1 MEVLSTQVPAATR
14 PGAPAAPAAAST
26 PRSAAC
32 EAMRVAWREL
42 RAGSEV
48 RLERETLAL
57 IVPLAGA
64 ALRAS
69 LGDPAGRTREA
80 ALAEPEVALVPAR
93 TRHVLGAERGGALLL
108 VDLDLPRWIESARAS
123 LGHAPEIREC
133 YVGEDPFVRGMATR
147 LSESLQAE
155 RTPPADW
162 LQAIAADVGL
172 HLATRYGRPPESSAY
187 SGLAPHRLQRVLAL
201 IEERLGEAVQV
212 RDLAAAVHMSPYHF
226 ARMFKQSTGQPPHL
240 YITWQRMD
248 RAKELLAQSALPLSE
263 IASRVGYQTQA
274 HFTGVFHARVGI
286 TPRAYRVRCR
296 EGVRRSPSAA
306 APSPA

>member
-1 MEVLSTQVPAATR
+1 MEVLSTQAPAATR
-14 PGAPAAPAAAST
+14 PAAPGPSPATLA

-32 EAMRVAWREL
+32 AAMRVAWREV

-48 RLERETLAL
+48 RLERETPGV
-57 IVPLAGA
+57 IVPLDGA
-64 ALRAS
+64 AFRAS
-69 LGDPAGRTREA
+69 LGDAAGRTRET
-80 ALAEPEVALVPAR
+80 ALADPEVALVPAH
-93 TRHVLGAERGGALLL
+93 TRHALVAERAGALLL
-108 VDLDLPRWIESARAS
+108 VDLEAGPLDERARAA
-123 LGHAPEIREC
+123 LGHGREIREL
-133 YVGEDPFVRGMATR
+133 YVGADPLVRGMAAR

-155 RTPPADW
+155 RAPSGDW
-162 LQAIAADVGL
+162 LEAVAADIAL
-172 HLATRYGRPPESSAY
+172 HLATRYGRPAQSGAY

-201 IEERLGEAVQV
+201 IEERLGEAIHV
-212 RDLAAAVHMSPYHF
+212 RDLADAVHMSPYHF

-248 RAKELLAQSALPLSE
+248 RARELLAQTPLPLAE

-296 EGVRRSPSAA
+296 EGRCA
-306 APSPA
+306 